1 MIEAVLAIELKG
13 GCRRSRSNQKM
24 ILVVED
30 NPNARELFVRIL
42 SREGHEVI
50 ATEDGRAALDLLD
63 SRQFDLVITDL
74 ALPHTTGFG
83 IISYIRTKWP
93 GLPIILVTAYLSPD
107 AAKKVL
113 DAFVEYIPKPVD
125 RDQLIA
131 TVNRFVLP
139 SHRPSNR

>member
-1 MIEAVLAIELKG
+1 M
-13 GCRRSRSNQKM
+13 
-24 ILVVED
+24 
-30 NPNARELFVRIL
+30 
-42 SREGHEVI
+42 
-50 ATEDGRAALDLLD
+50 DLLD

-74 ALPHTTGFG
+74 PLPHTTGFG